1 MRRWKIHDNT
11 RRAKVSTTCY
21 ALHSTPHPVFIPV
34 PRPRQVTRA
43 KSEGARRNPS
53 PSVTGSAVLHCEW
66 LKPVYINPGT
76 ADSRP
81 GGLGSRNVRPG
92 QSNVEKVLPVD
103 AAPTSA
109 QMNREW
115 RRPKLGTVNA
125 MGPSLTQRLRTL
137 GLCFARIS
145 APPEPP
151 PPLPSPLLLLRSR
164 FPIAAAFH
172 TAGAITTIHAV
183 LPQSNCF

>member
-1 MRRWKIHDNT
+1 MYLCIRICTKNNHKCARPMREGLPAVGSEQC
-11 RRAKVSTTCY
+11 RARKGVGDYQKRKEPRGRPLKQGSSQRTLNQNRKKQPESPCR
-21 ALHSTPHPVFIPV
+21 PHTSSPV

-103 AAPTSA
+103 SAAAPTSA
-109 QMNREW
+109 QMNRGE
-115 RRPKLGTVNA
+115 RRE
-125 MGPSLTQRLRTL
+125 R
-137 GLCFARIS
+137 
-145 APPEPP
+145 
-151 PPLPSPLLLLRSR
+151 
-164 FPIAAAFH
+164 
-172 TAGAITTIHAV
+172 
-183 LPQSNCF
+183 